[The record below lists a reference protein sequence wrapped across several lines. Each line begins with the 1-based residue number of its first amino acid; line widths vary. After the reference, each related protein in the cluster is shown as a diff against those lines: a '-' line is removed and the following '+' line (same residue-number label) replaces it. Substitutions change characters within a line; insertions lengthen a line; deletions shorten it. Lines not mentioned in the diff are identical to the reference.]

1 MSLESELVSIEVQ
14 IKDNQEGFSQ
24 KLQETEQ
31 KTIDLR
37 NEIQRLE
44 KATAFLAL
52 TNQKG
57 SVQYKELDDR
67 LKEARKEL
75 KASTDDAKNYSK
87 ALDINSMSANQ
98 LSKRANDLRNT
109 LNSMRKEA
117 NPAEWNK
124 LNKEYN
130 ETTKRLSEVRAGT
143 EQTSATMSVMKGVL
157 GGFSI
162 ATVVSMVGNG
172 LKKIGSDVLDS
183 TQTISDSWGRMT
195 TGMSYAYST
204 FLKAIATGDWSNFF
218 SNLGEAYEL
227 GRKVAD
233 MLDELFEMGN
243 SRDLQAININQQIA
257 ELKITMDDVNQSD
270 EVRKKAAEDVIK
282 LTKELGELNQK
293 VASQEREAYERKFN
307 FTTKMTAAEKD
318 FFIEKY
324 IKNKEAIDQAGSLI
338 KLENDLLS
346 MRKNQYK
353 YVGELL
359 VQNYS
364 DEQINGLEKRISLI
378 KQNNKEVEYAAGV
391 LKKYNQANDKEIK
404 NYVTALANERN
415 VQVEVTQSIRR
426 IERQKNSLIK
436 SINDEA
442 IKRQQDYNK
451 QTKEEREKSYKEE
464 IEAAETEG
472 KNKLAVIQKQYLER
486 TIDQVE
492 FNEKSTVIE
501 EEVLTK
507 KIEINTLYGKK
518 VSDEYKRLYEIQIAR
533 MEEYKKKLDE
543 IVAESNK
550 SVEKTADAWTKSDQ
564 ASIDKAI
571 SETQE
576 LFDKAAEAA
585 GKYLT
590 AHKTELD
597 ELQVK
602 YNSELDLLKTARDAS
617 QITEEEYLIA
627 VNKLY
632 EKYDNEKDKIIAKG
646 WAQGIE
652 VALDALNQM
661 AGISSAIQE
670 AQLSRLERDKERE
683 LAIYGDSSEKR
694 EQIELKFEQKK
705 LDIQKKFADLDM
717 GLKIAQATAA
727 GALAIAQTIGN
738 LGLPKALPAIIIAG
752 IMTAANI
759 ATIVAQ
765 RNAIKNSTVSGVST
779 GGYGSRTVNSG
790 YSDGGFTGYGQR
802 LEPAGVVHKGEYVV
816 PMPEM
821 RIPAVQYH
829 VREIESYR
837 RQRTSSNALPG
848 YADGGYVLPG
858 ENPDSSIKVMYELL
872 SYLKFLKK
880 NPIKAFYVNSEQE
893 ASRIGTERIKSMGT
907 LS

>member
-1 MSLESELVSIEVQ
+1 MSLESELVSIEVE

-157 GGFSI
+157 GSFSI
-162 ATVVSMVGNG
+162 AAVVSMVGNG
-172 LKKIGSDVLDS
+172 LKKIGTDLLGS
-183 TQTISDSWGRMT
+183 TQTISDSWARMT
-195 TGMSYAYST
+195 TGMSYAYDSFIRT
-204 FLKAIATGDWSNFF
+204 IATGDWSNFF
-218 SNLGEAYEL
+218 TNLDNAYNA
-227 GRKVAD
+227 GKKFAD
-233 MLDELFEMGN
+233 LMDELFEMNN
-243 SRDLQAININQQIA
+243 SYAIQEIITNKEIA
-257 ELKITMDDVNQSD
+257 SLKLIMDDVNNSD
-270 EVRKKAAEDVIK
+270 AVRKKAAEDIIK
-282 LTKELGELNQK
+282 LTKELGDIKK
-293 VASQEREAYERKFN
+293 VITGQERTAHEDT
-307 FTTKMTAAEKD
+307 FTEITKLNKVQKEFLIDNYM
-318 FFIEKY
+318 
-324 IKNKEAIDQAGSLI
+324 KNREAIQQGAVL
-338 KLENDLLS
+338 LEMQRNLAY

-353 YVGELL
+353 TVDERTITNYTDSEINALKTQIDL
-359 VQNYS
+359 YKQKNVQ
-364 DEQINGLEKRISLI
+364 
-378 KQNNKEVEYAAGV
+378 AAHAAAL
-391 LKKYNQANDKEIK
+391 LKKYNIANDEAIK
-404 NYVTALANERN
+404 NYVTAVTKDMN
-415 VQVEVTQSIRR
+415 VGVEILEGTRR
-426 IERQKNSLIK
+426 VERQKNTLIK
-436 SINDEA
+436 SINDDA

-451 QTKEEREKSYKEE
+451 KTKEEREKSYKEE
-464 IEAAETEG
+464 IESVELEG
-472 KNKLAVIQKQYLER
+472 NKKLNIILEQYA
-486 TIDQVE
+486 TGVIDQYK
-492 FNEKSTVIE
+492 FNEKSSIVE
-501 EEVLTK
+501 EELILK
-507 KIEINTLYGKK
+507 KIEINKLYGKN
-518 VSDEYKRLYEIQIAR
+518 VSDEYKRLYGIQITR
-533 MEEYKKKLDE
+533 MEEFKKKINE
-543 IVAESNK
+543 IVDESNK
-550 SVEKTADAWTKSDQ
+550 KVDKAADVWTKSDQ
-564 ASIDKAI
+564 KNIDNYINEA
-571 SETQE
+571 QE
-576 LFDKAAEAA
+576 VFDKAAEVS
-585 GKYLT
+585 GKHLSKQKSDLDSLQESYNSDLT
-590 AHKTELD
+590 ALK
-597 ELQVK
+597 
-602 YNSELDLLKTARDAS
+602 SSLDLKLL
-617 QITEEEYLIA
+617 TEEQYLIA
-627 VNKLY
+627 VNNLN
-632 EKYDNEKDKIIAKG
+632 EKYSNDKDKITAKS

-670 AQLSRLERDKERE
+670 AQLARLDRDKERE
-683 LAIYGDSSEKR
+683 LAIYGESSEKR

-802 LEPAGVVHKGEYVV
+802 LEPAGTVHKGEYVV

-848 YADGGYVLPG
+848 YADGGYVSPG
-858 ENPDSSIKVMYELL
+858 ENPDSSLKIMYELL

-880 NPIKAFYVNSEQE
+880 NPVKAFYVNSEQE

>member
-24 KLQETEQ
+24 KLQDTEQ

-57 SVQYKELDDR
+57 SEQYKQMDER

-162 ATVVSMVGNG
+162 AAVVSMVGNG
-172 LKKIGSDVLDS
+172 LKKIGTDVLDS
-183 TQTISDSWGRMT
+183 TQTISDSWARMT

-218 SNLGEAYEL
+218 SKLDEAYVL
-227 GRKVAD
+227 GKKVAD

-243 SRDLQAININQQIA
+243 SRDIQAIRINKIIA
-257 ELKITMDDVNQSD
+257 EQKLIMDDVNQSD
-270 EVRKKAAEDVIK
+270 EVRKAASDLVLQK
-282 LTKELGELNQK
+282 TAELGALNQK
-293 VASQEREAYERKFN
+293 IATQEREAYEKKFD
-307 FTTKMTAAEKD
+307 FVTKMSAAEKE
-318 FFIEKY
+318 FFIERY
-324 IKNKEAIDQAGSLI
+324 IDNREAINQASDLISL
-338 KLENDLLS
+338 EDDLAF

-353 YVGELL
+353 YAGEK
-359 VQNYS
+359 VVTIYS
-364 DEQINGLEKRISLI
+364 EEQISGLEKQITLM
-378 KQNNKEVEYAAGV
+378 KKNNKEVEFAAGV
-391 LKKYNQANDKEIK
+391 LRKYSLANDTEIK
-404 NYVTALANERN
+404 NYVTAVTKEMN
-415 VQVEVTQSIRR
+415 VEVEVLESQRR
-426 IERQKNSLIK
+426 VTRQKNTLLK

-442 IKRQQDYNK
+442 IKRQNDYNK
-451 QTKEEREKSYKEE
+451 KTKEEREQSYKDE
-464 IEAAETEG
+464 IEAAETNG

-533 MEEYKKKLDE
+533 MEEYQKKLDE

-576 LFDKAAEAA
+576 LFDQAAAAA

-602 YNSELDLLKTARDAS
+602 YNSELDLLKIARDAS
-617 QITEEEYLIA
+617 IMTEEQYLIA
-627 VNKLY
+627 VNNLY
-632 EKYDNEKDKIIAKG
+632 EEYENEKDKIIAKS

-652 VALDALNQM
+652 VALDALNQI

-670 AQLSRLERDKERE
+670 AQLARLDSAKQRE
-683 LAIYGDSSEKR
+683 LAIYGESSEKR

-765 RNAIKNSTVSGVST
+765 RNAIKNSTVSGVPT
-779 GGYGSRTVNSG
+779 GGYGSRVVNSG

-802 LEPAGVVHKGEYVV
+802 LEPAGIVHRGEYVV

-837 RQRTSSNALPG
+837 RQRTTSNALPG

-858 ENPDSSIKVMYELL
+858 ENPDSSIKVMYEIL